1 MAKCGQCTRTATD
14 VERDASQIVYGHVA
28 SYKTDSILFL
38 SIDKFLIEMNIFER
52 NLRAYD
58 DIMLRKVKVSVLMT
72 VFNTDLSYTKRAIDS
87 VLNQDFQDF
96 ELIII
101 DDGSKENNRD
111 SLMDYVEKYE
121 DKISYIRHSNRGQSE
136 SINRGVLFSL
146 GEYIAI
152 IDSDDQY
159 KPNHL
164 STCLQEINEL
174 DLICSTTETIVDCD
188 NDYYVPDKND
198 LTKLIHLD
206 DVILFGTFFGRKNV
220 FTSIDFKTRF
230 SADSHFY
237 EQASKL
243 FRVSKLD
250 LRTYVYHRNI
260 PTSICATIKKANL
273 VKA

>member
-1 MAKCGQCTRTATD
+1 
-14 VERDASQIVYGHVA
+14 
-28 SYKTDSILFL
+28 
-38 SIDKFLIEMNIFER
+38 
-52 NLRAYD
+52 
-58 DIMLRKVKVSVLMT
+58 MLKQVKVSVLMT
-72 VFNTDLSYTKRAIDS
+72 VFNTNLLYTKRAIDS
-87 VLNQDFQDF
+87 VLDQDFQDF

-101 DDGSKENNRD
+101 DDGSKENNRE

-136 SINRGVLFSL
+136 SVNRGVLYSL
-146 GEYIAI
+146 GEFITI

-164 STCLQEINEL
+164 STCLREINNL
-174 DLICSTTETIVDCD
+174 DLICSTTETIVDND

-206 DVILFGTFFGRKNV
+206 EVILFGTLFGRKKV
-220 FTSIDFKTRF
+220 FNSINFKTGF
-230 SADSHFY
+230 AADADFY
-237 EQASKL
+237 EQATKL
-243 FRVSKLD
+243 FRVKKLD

-273 VKA
+273 VTS